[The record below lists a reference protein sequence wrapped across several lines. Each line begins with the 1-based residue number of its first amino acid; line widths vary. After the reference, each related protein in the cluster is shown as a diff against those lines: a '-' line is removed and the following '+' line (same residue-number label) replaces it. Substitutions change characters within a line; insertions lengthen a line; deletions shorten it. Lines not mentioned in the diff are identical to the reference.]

1 MDFKEFCINLEVKI
15 QASYTEGVTLEQSEK
30 LAGEFLHAL
39 MIVSAEL
46 RKSDLDSRMRKTGV
60 KAVRAAVYME
70 SGTKGDKRPTEAA
83 LAAIVDTSPIV
94 QAEQDTLDQAEV
106 ERDDLKRYY
115 DIFTNAHVFFRGVA
129 KGNFGG

>member
-1 MDFKEFCINLEVKI
+1 MDFKEFCANLETKI

-39 MIVSAEL
+39 MVVSAEL
-46 RKSDLDSRMRKTGV
+46 RKSDLDSRMRRTGV
-60 KAVRAAVYME
+60 KAVRAAMYME
-70 SGTKGDKRPTEAA
+70 SASKGDKRPTEAA
-83 LAAIVDTSPIV
+83 IAAMVDISPVV

-115 DIFTNAHVFFRGVA
+115 DIFTNAHIFFRGVA